1 MKSREAST
9 RSALKT
15 LVEEDGFAIIPAC
28 LDEGT
33 VEMLSVEFDDTRYP
47 ERNLL
52 SVPSIQTLAI
62 SRPVGE

>member
-15 LVEEDGFAIIPAC
+15 LVKEDGFAIIPAC

-33 VEMLSVEFDDTRYP
+33 VEMLSVEF
-47 ERNLL
+47 
-52 SVPSIQTLAI
+52 
-62 SRPVGE
+62 